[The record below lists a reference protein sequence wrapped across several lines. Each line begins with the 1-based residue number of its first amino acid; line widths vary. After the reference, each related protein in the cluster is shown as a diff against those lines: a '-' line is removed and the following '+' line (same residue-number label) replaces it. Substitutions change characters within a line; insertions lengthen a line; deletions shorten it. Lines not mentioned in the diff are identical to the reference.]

1 MAINEKYGDNCDI
14 EVLKCSLQKRR
25 FFFLLRYSG
34 ERRQARV
41 TRDGRGA
48 PLVARDSRSALA
60 SHLPQLV

>member
-1 MAINEKYGDNCDI
+1 MAINEKYGDNCDMQ
-14 EVLKCSLQKRR
+14 VLKCSLQKRSY
-25 FFFLLRYSG
+25 FLRYSG
-34 ERRQARV
+34 ARRQAQV